1 MNQLD
6 TPIKSPVLFDKSN
19 NNNQKR
25 TPKMKLMMILLAGL
39 TLTAC
44 SQIPSTLPANNPQYQ
59 TYVNAGDSFE
69 QRTFVSISDENIDL
83 NTIEKR
89 KLIVYFATWCHD
101 SQRTMSQIM
110 SSPLASDKHLQI
122 IGIGREENVGNL
134 KKFQQDYQLNFPL
147 VSDQDR
153 HYYNQVANAGI
164 PRLILL
170 DEANEVVKTVI
181 GEMPNAIDH
190 LVW

>member
-25 TPKMKLMMILLAGL
+25 TPEMKLMMILLAGL

-122 IGIGREENVGNL
+122 IGIGREENVENL

-170 DEANEVVKTVI
+170 DEANQVVKTVI

>member
-25 TPKMKLMMILLAGL
+25 SPKMKLMMILLAGL

-44 SQIPSTLPANNPQYQ
+44 SQTPSTLPANNPQYQ
-59 TYVNAGDSFE
+59 TYVNAGDSFK

-110 SSPLASDKHLQI
+110 SSPLASDEHLQI
-122 IGIGREENVGNL
+122 IGIGREENVENL

-170 DEANEVVKTVI
+170 DEANQVVKTVI